1 MKRWLLGT
9 LLLVSCHS
17 SEILLQEGYMK
28 AVVTTEYT
36 VDGCPFMIELVETK
50 QLLNP
55 QSLSEEHQKNG
66 LEIWIQYQTTKPYVV
81 DCRKGIPARI
91 INIR

>member
-1 MKRWLLGT
+1 MKRWLLGI
-9 LLLVSCHS
+9 LILASCHS
-17 SEILLQEGYMK
+17 GEALLQEGYVK
-28 AVVTTEYT
+28 ARVTTEHAI
-36 VDGCPFMIELVETK
+36 DGCPIMIELVENK

-55 QSLSEEHQKNG
+55 QNLSKEYQKNG